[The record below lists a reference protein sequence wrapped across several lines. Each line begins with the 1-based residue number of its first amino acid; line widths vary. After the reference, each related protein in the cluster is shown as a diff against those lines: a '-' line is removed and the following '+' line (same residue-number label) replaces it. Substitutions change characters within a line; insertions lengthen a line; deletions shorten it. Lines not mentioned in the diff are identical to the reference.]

1 MKKARKA
8 AVQKYIK
15 SKQEAITLK
24 LNELKEKNKDLTP
37 EDIEKLFSEVSI
49 KLKEINDRISFIT
62 SQQDE
67 IRPLLLSAKQRQ
79 SEVLVSLSRF

>member
-49 KLKEINDRISFIT
+49 KLKEIKGRISFIT

-67 IRPLLLSAKQRQ
+67 IHPLLLSTKQRQ